1 MKSIKPGPKSYKT
14 PPILSNN
21 PLLLQTLFMTKRF
34 FIFMGM
40 IGLLLLT
47 SNTLTAQSRAAFYS
61 ALASSSVK
69 TIDAQIGQVSAYA
82 TAAETPAFIGA
93 LEMRKA
99 GLVTVPAKKLSIFK
113 QGHKKLEAAI
123 AAHPKEAEYRFLR
136 LMIQENAPKSL
147 GYSKNITEDSKMVF
161 DQFAALPAVTQQ
173 SVKSYSKKSKS
184 LSGLL

>member
-1 MKSIKPGPKSYKT
+1 M
-14 PPILSNN
+14 
-21 PLLLQTLFMTKRF
+21 KRF
-34 FIFMGM
+34 LTFIGT
-40 IGLLLLT
+40 IGFLLLT
-47 SNTLTAQSRAAFYS
+47 INTVTAQSKAAFYT

-69 TIDAQIGQVSAYA
+69 TIDAQISQVTGYT
-82 TAAETPAFIGA
+82 TAAEAPAFIGA

-113 QGHKKLEAAI
+113 QGHKKLESVIKAN
-123 AAHPKEAEYRFLR
+123 PKEAEYRFLR

-147 GYSKNITEDSKMVF
+147 GYSKNITEDSKLIR
-161 DQFAALPAVTQQ
+161 DQFASLPAVTQQ